1 MQLISDN
8 FTELRVCVLV
18 ELNRYRERRM
28 AVEYECCGSEFFI
41 HIVIIVFLVLFAGSM
56 SGLTLG
62 LMSMSLVDLKVLAKS
77 GTPNDRKHAG
87 TFSFLFFL
95 QNQFNALVQLLRA
108 FWKILTLNGVGLD
121 YLILFPFITLF
132 RFLSNQTETLILD
145 ELD

>member
-1 MQLISDN
+1 
-8 FTELRVCVLV
+8 
-18 ELNRYRERRM
+18 
-28 AVEYECCGSEFFI
+28 
-41 HIVIIVFLVLFAGSM
+41 M

-62 LMSMSLVDLKVLAKS
+62 LMSMSLVDLEVLAKS

-95 QNQFNALVQLLRA
+95 QNQLNALVQLLRA

-121 YLILFPFITLF
+121 YLILFSFITLF

>member
-1 MQLISDN
+1 
-8 FTELRVCVLV
+8 
-18 ELNRYRERRM
+18 
-28 AVEYECCGSEFFI
+28 
-41 HIVIIVFLVLFAGSM
+41 M

-87 TFSFLFFL
+87 TFSFLYFL

-132 RFLSNQTETLILD
+132 RFLSNQTEMLILD